1 MRLTTDL
8 ARRLAWFV
16 ALWLAGLAVTVTVA
30 YGLRALLF
38 L

>member
-1 MRLTTDL
+1 MRLTTDS